1 MVQFHIYD
9 LNKHPEG
16 IHFEET
22 LDLKTELLE
31 RNAEILDLSPVTVS
45 GHVRFEAGF
54 YFLEYSLSYD
64 ITMASSR
71 SMQPVSWSET

>member
-31 RNAEILDLSPVTVS
+31 RNAEILDPISVTVS
-45 GHVRFEAGF
+45 GHVHF
-54 YFLEYSLSYD
+54 
-64 ITMASSR
+64 
-71 SMQPVSWSET
+71 